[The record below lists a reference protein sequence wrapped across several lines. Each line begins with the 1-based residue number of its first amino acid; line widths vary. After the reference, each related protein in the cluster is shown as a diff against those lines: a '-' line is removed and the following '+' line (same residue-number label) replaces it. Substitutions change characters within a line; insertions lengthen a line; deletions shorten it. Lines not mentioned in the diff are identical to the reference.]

1 VSAPPRF
8 SASGREV
15 RHDGAVRHLQEDLE
29 LRFRLVEAVED
40 ITHARKRLIHLTAN
54 EPVEYRLWD
63 SARQMFVEPMEDC
76 TRAGE
81 K

>member
-1 VSAPPRF
+1 MTARYDIF
-8 SASGREV
+8 KKTLTN
-15 RHDGAVRHLQEDLE
+15 DFLW
-29 LRFRLVEAVED
+29 VEAVED
-40 ITHARKRLIHLTAN
+40 MTHARKRLIHLTAN

-81 K
+81 P